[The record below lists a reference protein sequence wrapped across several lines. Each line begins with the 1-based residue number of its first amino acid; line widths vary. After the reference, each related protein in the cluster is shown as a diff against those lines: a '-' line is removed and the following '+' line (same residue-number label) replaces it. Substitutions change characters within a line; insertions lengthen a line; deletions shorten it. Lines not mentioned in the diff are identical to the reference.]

1 MEKSCVNNMCSTE
14 KSQYA
19 GLEQHEGEQI
29 MTAFLSLGELLCCCT
44 RQAKNQHGQTKL
56 SWKKTIMK

>member
-1 MEKSCVNNMCSTE
+1 MCSTE

-29 MTAFLSLGELLCCCT
+29 MTAFLSLGELLCCFT